1 MWPLLF
7 AQVLLEMFHWVPFWT
22 VTLRCLRAAHK
33 RLVASMAVRLLKRA
47 KPSGAQG
54 KAQRLLAGS
63 LVWASSSS
71 PCPPCWSRR
80 IVAQYLCGHRTRRI
94 MRTYHAVSQGS
105 NWTRSEQPDAA
116 DTAGTLIEASHP
128 CAAPP
133 AEAAA
138 RRRRG
143 TLAAGKHVLGPPVA
157 RAATAVLGANIPRAK
172 PGNIVSMHW
181 SSTCEGLTRGDLGCA
196 GHLQPDESLFG

>member
-1 MWPLLF
+1 MPSPRG
-7 AQVLLEMFHWVPFWT
+7 AT
-22 VTLRCLRAAHK
+22 GRA
-33 RLVASMAVRLLKRA
+33 LSNPMLQTPQGPSS
-47 KPSGAQG
+47 KP
-54 KAQRLLAGS
+54 
-63 LVWASSSS
+63 
-71 PCPPCWSRR
+71 P
-80 IVAQYLCGHRTRRI
+80 TR
-94 MRTYHAVSQGS
+94 
-105 NWTRSEQPDAA
+105 
-116 DTAGTLIEASHP
+116 
-128 CAAPP
+128 AAPP
-133 AEAAA
+133 AEAAT